1 MINSNSKIYIA
12 GHRGLVGSAI
22 LKKLIQKRYKNI
34 LVVDRKNLDLTNQS
48 KVLLFLKREKPDF
61 IFIAAAKVG
70 GIYSNNNYKAEFI
83 QGNLSIQT
91 NLIHSA
97 YLCGIKNLIFLGSSC
112 VYPRQCKQ
120 PIKEEYLL
128 SGPLE
133 KTNDAYAVA
142 KIAGIKM
149 CQSYNEQYKTNYKCL
164 MPTNTYGPNDNYD
177 PLNSHFL
184 PSLIRKVHLIK
195 EKKSKYLFLW
205 GNGKAKRELI
215 YVDDLADA
223 CLYFMKKKTAHHLI
237 NIGTGKDF
245 SIEYYA
251 KQILKILIP
260 EKKVLIKYEKLKP
273 NGTPRKLLD
282 VSLAKK
288 YGWKAKSNFKDSI
301 IQTYNLFLRKNFI
314 K

>member
-1 MINSNSKIYIA
+1 
-12 GHRGLVGSAI
+12 
-22 LKKLIQKRYKNI
+22 
-34 LVVDRKNLDLTNQS
+34 
-48 KVLLFLKREKPDF
+48 
-61 IFIAAAKVG
+61 
-70 GIYSNNNYKAEFI
+70 
-83 QGNLSIQT
+83 
-91 NLIHSA
+91 
-97 YLCGIKNLIFLGSSC
+97 
-112 VYPRQCKQ
+112 
-120 PIKEEYLL
+120 
-128 SGPLE
+128 
-133 KTNDAYAVA
+133 
-142 KIAGIKM
+142 
-149 CQSYNEQYKTNYKCL
+149 

-195 EKKSKYLFLW
+195 EKKSKHLLLW
-205 GNGKAKRELI
+205 GNGKPKRELI

-260 EKKVLIKYEKLKP
+260 GKKVLIKYEKSKP
-273 NGTPRKLLD
+273 NGTPRKVLD

-288 YGWKAKSNFKDSI
+288 YGWNAKSNFKNSI
-301 IQTYNLFLRKNFI
+301 IQTYNLFLKRNFI